1 MKNAIKNI
9 ITASLAAAVVLGSS
23 IAAKAADGENNTAI
37 ISSVKKINKIAVSGN
52 VEVILIQDIAD
63 QVKVYND
70 YYANNALIQ
79 EKDGL
84 LRISSYNR
92 DKLIVEIHV
101 KNLSAI
107 ELEDKSTVKTYG
119 SFYLLGLDIALR
131 DQAKADMK
139 INTTQLTVNVGDEAQ
154 LSLAGTAE
162 EFTDKTTHAI
172 AMEDTKTDDALLQ
185 LYEMALR

>member
-107 ELEDKSTVKTYG
+107 ELEDKSTIKTYG

>member
-52 VEVILIQDIAD
+52 VEVILLQDIAD

-107 ELEDKSTVKTYG
+107 ELEDKSTIKTYG